1 MALNDAVPSSATDV
15 FKRNIEDTDRLLNTT
30 DNVVNRVGTTLE
42 SFPNA
47 TSRVSDAADA
57 AQIAIQADVD
67 NVDASRISAQS
78 AITSDS
84 DSVEAS
90 RIAAELEIANDV
102 SQVND
107 SEIAAQA
114 SIQSDVDSVDASRI
128 LAEQTIQDDVDAA
141 KAAAIANYQQ
151 WNSRGNWASA
161 TAYLVGDIWQNT
173 ATSTWYLVLND
184 YTSGATV
191 NDDITGPNVTVLQG
205 AGIQSFEGLS
215 EAITKI
221 TANPE
226 LFSDNSSVSISSNKT
241 KAECVSAGVDFPD
254 GNGGDYVITIGET
267 LVDGRVI
274 AAGTKQLKLITQKLD
289 LPIEN
294 VTALRLLEP
303 AVDGQQFNLLEYHA
317 GTGLGGGTLY
327 YDATDTTSVDDGI
340 EVFVT
345 SSGARIKRAG
355 AELKTLDNAGSAQ
368 HSKNAKNRSGVGVSN
383 ERTHIIAGIDSLT
396 QGYFTGDDF
405 GYGPVHS
412 HFSEFIKLATNTLGN
427 SGGYFSIV
435 SEQSAR
441 FGAEIGAG
449 SGFTS
454 LKGIDASDMRRRMSF
469 DFNGLAYSSAKWVPN
484 KSIYWTS
491 NRNWNKQRLFFLR
504 QFNGGTFE
512 VDHISEVSYRYSIDT
527 GKASAGLGLG
537 DSATD
542 LLSGEYEL
550 DYIDIDRLAGAS
562 DQMKLRYVADGE
574 ICVYGVFTDDL
585 KGNCKYTYQ
594 SNSGYKVA
602 DYVSE
607 LDGTTLE
614 RWYQILEPSHYML
627 NGGTNDRKSSTVSE
641 FEVNYA
647 ELIRRIMAGSA
658 AGSNSITSDIL
669 CISPNDLS
677 DKGLIR
683 EFRKSIYSIATNNGY
698 GYLDHMQV
706 LGTFED
712 ADTLGL
718 MRDGT
723 HPGYAGIPPL
733 ALADCSY
740 FGISAG
746 KYAFADSYQAGTGE
760 LFEFSGELRS
770 VATGQI
776 TAGNSVEIYNIGLR
790 DVTDFITFNL
800 SVTGQRTGQDLFRN
814 KSLDFS
820 IRNSGVGTPNEVTFL
835 LAGTATETLGN
846 TTAIDFTISTAIVS
860 DRLVISINCT
870 GNIQNFSARANWFG
884 RAYYVGDV
892 VFENDVSDLSLV
904 TYSGESDD

>member
-1 MALNDAVPSSATDV
+1 MVTKV
-15 FKRNIEDTDRLLNTT
+15 T
-30 DNVVNRVGTTLE
+30 
-42 SFPNA
+42 
-47 TSRVSDAADA
+47 
-57 AQIAIQADVD
+57 
-67 NVDASRISAQS
+67 
-78 AITSDS
+78 
-84 DSVEAS
+84 
-90 RIAAELEIANDV
+90 AEN
-102 SQVND
+102 
-107 SEIAAQA
+107 
-114 SIQSDVDSVDASRI
+114 
-128 LAEQTIQDDVDAA
+128 IQDKITTGD
-141 KAAAIANYQQ
+141 KAAALINDNKRAINQVIDAKEE
-151 WNSRGNWASA
+151 SLGNPVNDGRV
-161 TAYLVGDIWQNT
+161 L
-173 ATSTWYLVLND
+173 TSTAAGVRSWVDVGRSRTFKSLTDAVDYVTLNPETLD
-184 YTSGATV
+184 QVTTV
-191 NDDITGPNVTVLQG
+191 SDK
-205 AGIQSFEGLS
+205 S
-215 EAITKI
+215 EA
-221 TANPE
+221 E
-226 LFSDNSSVSISSNKT
+226 CISL
-241 KAECVSAGVDFPD
+241 GVDYPD
-254 GNGGDYVITIGET
+254 GNGGDYIVVEGES
-267 LVDGRVI
+267 LIVGEVI
-274 AAGTKQLKLITQKLD
+274 AAGVKQLKLITQRYGLVGTAASKDTGTEAGQVPLNSD
-289 LPIEN
+289 LGSASKVDTGSAPEQVPLNSNLGSASKIDTGTN
-294 VTALRLLEP
+294 FDQVPLNTNIVYPVDTVADLRLLEP

-814 KSLDFS
+814 KSLDFA
-820 IRNSGVGTPNEVTFL
+820 IRNSGVGTSNEVTFL

-846 TTAIDFTISTAIVS
+846 AAAIDFTISTSIVS
-860 DRLVISINCT
+860 DRLVVSIDCT